1 MAKAADLTAHG
12 EEVELTGTAKG
23 IAAFDFDG
31 TLVAGDSL
39 PRYLSRLLGRS
50 RFASVLSASGPA
62 MAAAY
67 RSTGRDGAKAALL
80 KRAVAGVEA
89 ARAMDVGES
98 FAGLL
103 AGQVRPR
110 MADRIEWHREQ
121 GHRLVLVSASLGL
134 YLIPFGKLR
143 SFDEVIATALEVGPD
158 DRLTGLLQGPNVR
171 AAQKAV
177 LLRELIGSEAVTVWA
192 YGDSR
197 GDREM
202 LAMADFPTLLG
213 RTLRMPG
220 ARGRRRPPDSE
231 RAVRPQWTDG

>member
-1 MAKAADLTAHG
+1 MTAHG
-12 EEVELTGTAKG
+12 ENLDLAAAGKG
-23 IAAFDFDG
+23 CAAFDFDG

-39 PRYLSRLLGRS
+39 PRYLSRLLGRR

-67 RSTGRDGAKAALL
+67 RSSGRDGAKAALL
-80 KRAVAGVEA
+80 MRAVAGVKA
-89 ARAMDVGES
+89 GRAMEVGES
-98 FAGLL
+98 FARLL

-110 MADRIEWHREQ
+110 MSDRIEWHREQ
-121 GHRLVLVSASLGL
+121 GHKLVLVSASLGL

-143 SFDEVIATALEVGPD
+143 GFNEVIATALEVGPD
-158 DRLTGLLQGPNVR
+158 DRLTGRLQGPNVR

-177 LLRELIGSEAVTVWA
+177 LLKELIGSEAVTVWA

-213 RTLRMPG
+213 RTVRLPG
-220 ARGRRRPPDSE
+220 ARGRRRGP
-231 RAVRPQWTDG
+231 